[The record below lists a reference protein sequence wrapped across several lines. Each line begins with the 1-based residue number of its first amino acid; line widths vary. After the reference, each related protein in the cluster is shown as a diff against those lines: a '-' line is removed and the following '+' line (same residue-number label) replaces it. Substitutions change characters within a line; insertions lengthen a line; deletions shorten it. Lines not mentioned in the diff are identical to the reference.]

1 MTPLQLPTDSL
12 GGSVPPPDS
21 GGGYSLRN
29 SRIRT
34 WTRSTQDTLAVDIQ
48 LPVNE
53 MGEALGW
60 HYSEQWWESPGQNS
74 LGTCGMPAPAF
85 RKDLVRMLFTSPSTK
100 EQFPGTNLKG
110 EQSPQTFLLP
120 ELQRR
125 G

>member
-1 MTPLQLPTDSL
+1 MTRT
-12 GGSVPPPDS
+12 
-21 GGGYSLRN
+21 RN
-29 SRIRT
+29 
-34 WTRSTQDTLAVDIQ
+34 TQDTLAVDIQ

-60 HYSEQWWESPGQNS
+60 HHSEQWWEYPGQNRHSAS
-74 LGTCGMPAPAF
+74 LGTCGMPAPAL
-85 RKDLVRMLFTSPSTK
+85 RKDLVRMLYTSPSTK
-100 EQFPGTNLKG
+100 EQFPGTNLEG